1 MSRAEDPGGPYNN
14 YNNEPQI
21 ARMPSSALNF
31 GLKRRSL
38 ASMGALA
45 ASISVVFA
53 VLLYLLATDS
63 VSLLVFGV
71 LLFVGVLVGTG
82 IALLLIQS
90 LADGFARPLR
100 EVSNALAN
108 AARGDFDSVANFG
121 EASELRDLAGAV
133 NAMRTSLRTST
144 ISRDYLDRLLS
155 SMGEALLITDM
166 NGRIERANAAAGELF
181 GHAEGDLVGKL
192 ADELIL
198 SNDRRRAEG
207 VASRPREGAV
217 LRPDGSTV
225 SISYTVA
232 NVHNDRND
240 VVSKVYAAHN
250 IDERKRVEQRIRY
263 LARTDSLTKIAN
275 RMQFQHM
282 LQQAIARARRS
293 QQYVA
298 ILYLDVDRFK
308 DINDT
313 FGHSAGDTSLEI
325 FARRILA
332 ELGENAHAG
341 RLAGDEFAVLI
352 TGFERLD
359 AMQKYLGELAPRL
372 LQAAGKPFQVHGEEI
387 FLTASMGIAVYPR
400 DGDNV
405 IDLIRNADAALYQA
419 KKAGGNC
426 YEWYSADMNTAA
438 VERLMLKSKLRRALE
453 RDELRLHYQPK
464 WRLTTGRLEGAEA
477 LLRWDLP
484 ERGIVLPSDFVPL
497 AEETNLILQLGDW
510 VLNRVCAD
518 YRTWQRTVPS
528 PCRISV
534 NLSLRQL
541 QQRRFLDQVRDTF
554 RAHGVSPTS
563 LELEITE
570 TTLMEDPERT
580 VRILDALY
588 GMGLHLAIDDFGT
601 GYSSLSALQQ
611 FPINTLKIDQSF
623 VRNVAVDRDDA
634 AIVDAII
641 QMAHSLQLE
650 VVAEGVESEAQLNF
664 LRKHGC
670 DYAQG
675 HLFGD
680 PVNADQF
687 CELLISEAE
696 GSGKYRALFA

>member
-1 MSRAEDPGGPYNN
+1 MLATF
-14 YNNEPQI
+14 
-21 ARMPSSALNF
+21 LNLP
-31 GLKRRSL
+31 LKRQLVVTVSIVAAVELLVLGALVYLL
-38 ASMGALA
+38 AAGAISVAAFGTIALLTVAVAAVTTIWRVQATAVALA
-45 ASISVVFA
+45 APVHTITDALTTAANGQIDA
-53 VLLYLLATDS
+53 VTS
-63 VSLLVFGV
+63 FGDARE
-71 LLFVGVLVGTG
+71 LRG
-82 IALLLIQS
+82 
-90 LADGFARPLR
+90 LAD
-100 EVSNALAN
+100 
-108 AARGDFDSVANFG
+108 
-121 EASELRDLAGAV
+121 AV
-133 NAMRTSLRTST
+133 NGMLKLLRSST
-144 ISRDYLDRLLS
+144 TSRDYLDRVLS
-155 SMGEALLITDM
+155 SMPEALLLTDPD
-166 NGRIERANAAAGELF
+166 GTVERANAAAAELF
-181 GHAEGDLVGKL
+181 GQPEAAVIGKR

-207 VASRPREGAV
+207 GASRPREGTV
-217 LRPDGSTV
+217 LRPDGTTV
-225 SISYTVA
+225 SVSYTVA
-232 NVHNDRND
+232 AVADEGGNVQ
-240 VVSKVYAAHN
+240 SKIYAAHN

-275 RMQFQHM
+275 RMQFQHL

-325 FARRILA
+325 FARRVLA
-332 ELGENAHAG
+332 ELGDNAHAG
-341 RLAGDEFAVLI
+341 RLAGDEFAVLV

-359 AMQKYLGELAPRL
+359 SMQKHLQELAPRL
-372 LQAAGKPFQVHGEEI
+372 LAATGRPFQVHGEEI
-387 FLTASMGIAVYPR
+387 FLTVSLGIAVYPH

-426 YEWYSADMNTAA
+426 FEFYSSDMNTEA
-438 VERLMLKSKLRRALE
+438 VERLMLKSKLRRAFE
-453 RDELRLHYQPK
+453 RDELRLRYQPK
-464 WRLTTGRLEGAEA
+464 YRIATGRIEGAEA

-484 ERGIVLPSDFVPL
+484 ERGVVFPSDFVPL

-518 YRTWQRTVPS
+518 YRAWQRSVPS
-528 PCRISV
+528 PCRVSL

-541 QQRRFLDQVRDTF
+541 LQRRFLDQVRDTF

-580 VRILDALY
+580 VRILDSLY

-611 FPINTLKIDQSF
+611 FPISTLKIDQSF
-623 VRNVAVDRDDA
+623 VRDVAIDRDDA
-634 AIVDAII
+634 AIVIAII
-641 QMAHSLQLE
+641 QMAHSLKLE
-650 VVAEGVESEAQLNF
+650 VVAEGVESEAQLDF
-664 LRKHGC
+664 LRRHAC
-670 DYAQG
+670 DHAQG

-680 PVNADQF
+680 PVTAEEF
-687 CELLISEAE
+687 SELLLAE
-696 GSGKYRALFA
+696 SAGTGKYRALFSASTSTV